1 MKDLSQNLFIG
12 FVLSCFVFFYYFY
25 LVELND
31 ISYNVLDKHNFEVQ
45 ATFDNKWKAD
55 KYIQDYKESHDYI
68 LQEVHNKNKWEFRLD
83 DQSGNGLVL

>member
-25 LVELND
+25 LVDLNN
-31 ISYNVLDKHNFEVQ
+31 ISYNVLDRHTFEVQ

-55 KYIQDYKESHDYI
+55 KYILDYKSNHDYF
-68 LQEVHNKNKWEFRLD
+68 LQEVHKRNK
-83 DQSGNGLVL
+83 